1 MKRMKGRKPR
11 ITAEDSLT
19 TYLREIARYPL
30 LTREQEAK
38 LAARIRKG
46 DSAALQRLVC
56 SNLRFVVS
64 VAKKYHNER
73 MSLSDLIDEGNLG
86 LMRAAE
92 RFDERR
98 QTRFISYAVWW
109 IRQAI
114 LQALADQSHIIRIPL
129 SRAAALHRVGRAANA
144 LGQTLGRTPTR
155 EEVSASM
162 AAEGSDRVVT
172 DTMQLARAYVSLDA
186 PLGSAEDARLLDYLP
201 DDMSP
206 APDEEMA
213 ETGRQEFVRDALTR
227 LKGREATVLRLY
239 FGFDGNEPLTL
250 EEIGSRLGVTRE
262 RVRQIKE
269 RALFRLRKSES
280 RMLASV

>member
-1 MKRMKGRKPR
+1 MQRSKGRR
-11 ITAEDSLT
+11 SRLTAEDSLT

-129 SRAAALHRVGRAANA
+129 SRAAAMQRIGRKANA
-144 LGQTLGRTPTR
+144 LGQSLGRTPTQ
-155 EEVSASM
+155 EELSASM
-162 AAEGSDRVVT
+162 EGSERVVS
-172 DTMQLARAYVSLDA
+172 DTMQFTGAYVSLDA
-186 PLGSAEDARLLDYLP
+186 PLGNAEDARLLDYLP
-201 DDMSP
+201 DDMAS
-206 APDEEMA
+206 APDDEMA
-213 ETGRQEFVRDALTR
+213 ETGRQEFVHDALTR

-250 EEIGSRLGVTRE
+250 EEIGAQLGVTRE

>member
-1 MKRMKGRKPR
+1 MKRLKGRKPR
-11 ITAEDSLT
+11 VTAEDSLT

-129 SRAAALHRVGRAANA
+129 SRATAQHRVGRAANA
-144 LGQTLGRTPTR
+144 LGQSLGRTPTQ
-155 EEVSASM
+155 EEISASM
-162 AAEGSDRVVT
+162 EGSERT
-172 DTMQLARAYVSLDA
+172 IADTMQLTRVYVSLDA

>member
-1 MKRMKGRKPR
+1 MKRSKGRRPR
-11 ITAEDSLT
+11 LTAEDSLT

-129 SRAAALHRVGRAANA
+129 SRAAALHRAGRAANA
-144 LGQTLGRTPTR
+144 LGQSLGRRPTQ
-155 EEVSASM
+155 EEISASI
-162 AAEGSDRVVT
+162 EESERVVA
-172 DTMQLARAYVSLDA
+172 DTMQLTRAYVSLDA

-213 ETGRQEFVRDALTR
+213 ETGRQEFVREALTR

-250 EEIGSRLGVTRE
+250 EEIGARLGVTRE

>member
-1 MKRMKGRKPR
+1 MTHSKERRAR
-11 ITAEDSLT
+11 TSTEDSLS

-30 LTREQEAK
+30 LTREEEAK
-38 LAARIRKG
+38 LAKRIRKG
-46 DSAALQRLVC
+46 EPEALNRLVT

-64 VAKKYHNER
+64 VAKKYHNAR

-92 RFDERR
+92 RFDERHN
-98 QTRFISYAVWW
+98 TRFISYAVWW

-129 SRAAALHRVGRAANA
+129 SRAAALHRAGKQANA
-144 LGQTLGRTPTR
+144 LGQALGRDPTH
-155 EEVSASM
+155 EELSASM
-162 AAEGSDRVVT
+162 GASERVVI
-172 DTMQLARAYVSLDA
+172 DTMQLARNYVSLDA
-186 PLGSAEDARLLDYLP
+186 PVGTADDARLLDYLP

-206 APDEEMA
+206 APDDEIA
-213 ETGRQEFVRDALTR
+213 ESVRQDFVRGALER
-227 LKGREATVLRLY
+227 LKGREAIVLKLY

-250 EEIGSRLGVTRE
+250 EEIGLRLGVTRE

-280 RMLASV
+280 RMLAAV

>member
-1 MKRMKGRKPR
+1 MKRPKGRRPR
-11 ITAEDSLT
+11 LTAEDSLT

-129 SRAAALHRVGRAANA
+129 SRAAALHRIGRKANA
-144 LGQTLGRTPTR
+144 LGQSLGRTPTQ
-155 EEVSASM
+155 EELSASM
-162 AAEGSDRVVT
+162 EGSERVVS
-172 DTMQLARAYVSLDA
+172 DTMQLTRAYVSLDA
-186 PLGSAEDARLLDYLP
+186 PLGNAEDARLLDYLP

-206 APDEEMA
+206 APDDEIA

-250 EEIGSRLGVTRE
+250 EEIGARLGVTRE

>member
-1 MKRMKGRKPR
+1 MKRSKARRPR
-11 ITAEDSLT
+11 ATVEDSLS

-38 LAARIRKG
+38 LAGRIRRG
-46 DSAALQRLVC
+46 DTQALDRLVT

-98 QTRFISYAVWW
+98 NTRFISYAVWW

-114 LQALADQSHIIRIPL
+114 LQALADQSHLIRIPL
-129 SRAAALHRVGRAANA
+129 SRATALHRVGKQANA
-144 LGQTLGRTPTR
+144 LGHTLGRDPTQG
-155 EEVSASM
+155 ELSASM
-162 AAEGSDRVVT
+162 AMSERVVS
-172 DTMQLARAYVSLDA
+172 DTVQLARSYVSLDA
-186 PLGSAEDARLLDYLP
+186 PLGTADDARLLDYLP

-206 APDEEMA
+206 APDDELA
-213 ETGRQEFVRDALTR
+213 DAVRQDFVRKALTR
-227 LKGREATVLRLY
+227 LKGREATVLKLY
-239 FGFDGNEPLTL
+239 FGFDDNEPLTL
-250 EEIGSRLGVTRE
+250 EEIGAQLGVTRE

-269 RALFRLRKSES
+269 RALFRLRRSES
-280 RMLASV
+280 KMLAAV

>member
-1 MKRMKGRKPR
+1 MKRLKGRKPR
-11 ITAEDSLT
+11 VTAEDSLT

-129 SRAAALHRVGRAANA
+129 SRATALHRVGRAANA
-144 LGQTLGRTPTR
+144 LGQSLGRTPTQ
-155 EEVSASM
+155 EEISASM
-162 AAEGSDRVVT
+162 EGSERT
-172 DTMQLARAYVSLDA
+172 IADTMQLTRVYVSLDA

>member
-1 MKRMKGRKPR
+1 MYGSPLRQASTLADGAFFQSALAFRQPRGVALRRGSAKMKRSKGRRPR
-11 ITAEDSLT
+11 LTAEDSLT

-30 LTREQEAK
+30 LTREQEAR

-129 SRAAALHRVGRAANA
+129 SRAAALHRVGRKANA
-144 LGQTLGRTPTR
+144 LGQSLGRTPTQ
-155 EEVSASM
+155 EELSASM
-162 AAEGSDRVVT
+162 EGSERVVS
-172 DTMQLARAYVSLDA
+172 DTLQLTRAYVSLDA
-186 PLGSAEDARLLDYLP
+186 PLGNADDARLLDYLP

-206 APDEEMA
+206 APDEEIA
-213 ETGRQEFVRDALTR
+213 DAGRQEFVREALTR
-227 LKGREATVLRLY
+227 LKG
-239 FGFDGNEPLTL
+239 
-250 EEIGSRLGVTRE
+250 
-262 RVRQIKE
+262 
-269 RALFRLRKSES
+269 
-280 RMLASV
+280 

>member
-1 MKRMKGRKPR
+1 MKRPRGRKSR
-11 ITAEDSLT
+11 ASAEDSLS

-30 LTREQEAK
+30 LTREQEAR
-38 LAARIRKG
+38 LAWQVRHG
-46 DSAALQRLVC
+46 DAQALNRLVT

-98 QTRFISYAVWW
+98 NTRFISYAVWW

-129 SRAAALHRVGRAANA
+129 SRAAAMHRAGKQANA
-144 LGQTLGRTPTR
+144 LGHALGRDPTQ
-155 EEVSASM
+155 EELAATLAGGERIVS
-162 AAEGSDRVVT
+162 
-172 DTMQLARAYVSLDA
+172 DTMQLARRYVSLDA
-186 PLGSAEDARLLDYLP
+186 PLGTADDARLLDYLP
-201 DDMSP
+201 DDMTP
-206 APDEEMA
+206 APDEEIA
-213 ETGRQEFVRDALTR
+213 ESVRQQFVRDALTR
-227 LKGREATVLRLY
+227 LKGREAAVLKLY
-239 FGFDGNEPLTL
+239 FGFDGNDPLTL
-250 EEIGSRLGVTRE
+250 EEIGVRLGVTRE

-269 RALFRLRKSES
+269 RALFRLRRSES
-280 RMLASV
+280 KMLAAV

>member
-1 MKRMKGRKPR
+1 MKRSKGRRPR
-11 ITAEDSLT
+11 LTAEDSLT

-73 MSLSDLIDEGNLG
+73 MWLSDLIDEGNLG

-129 SRAAALHRVGRAANA
+129 SRAAALHRVGRQANA
-144 LGQTLGRTPTR
+144 LGQSLGRTPTQD
-155 EEVSASM
+155 ELSASM
-162 AAEGSDRVVT
+162 GGTERVVS
-172 DTMQLARAYVSLDA
+172 DTLQLTRAYVSLDA
-186 PLGSAEDARLLDYLP
+186 PLGNAEDARLLDYLP

-213 ETGRQEFVRDALTR
+213 ETGRQEFVREALTR

-250 EEIGSRLGVTRE
+250 EEIGARLGVTRE

-269 RALFRLRKSES
+269 RALFRLRRSES